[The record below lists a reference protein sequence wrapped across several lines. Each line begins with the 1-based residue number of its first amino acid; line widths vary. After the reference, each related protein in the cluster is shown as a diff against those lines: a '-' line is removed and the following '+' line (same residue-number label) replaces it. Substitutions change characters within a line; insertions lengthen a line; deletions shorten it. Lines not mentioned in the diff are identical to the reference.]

1 MACKIVAFLNQKGG
15 SGKTTIATN
24 VAEALSRRGFNVI
37 LADTDPQGSARDWK
51 AASESEEGVA
61 VVGFDRAQLIAR
73 DLPAVARGADFVIID
88 GAPQVKDLA
97 ASAIK
102 AADLVIIPVQ
112 PSPYDIWATA
122 DLTDLIRSRQEVAD
136 GKPKAGFLIS
146 RAIKNTKLS
155 REITE
160 ALEVYG
166 LPILKSGT
174 TQRVIYPAAAAEG
187 KSVLDSGDA
196 VALSEVENIA
206 SEVLQW
212 LAD

>member
-155 REITE
+155 HEITE

-196 VALSEVENIA
+196 GALSEVENIA

>member
-24 VAEALSRRGFNVI
+24 VAEALSRRGYNVI

-61 VVGFDRAQLIAR
+61 VVGFDRAQLISR
-73 DLPAVARGADFVIID
+73 DLPTVARGADFVIID

-122 DLTDLIRSRQEVAD
+122 DLTDLIKSRQEVAD

-155 REITE
+155 HEITE

-187 KSVLDSGDA
+187 KSVLDSADA
-196 VALSEVENIA
+196 GALAEVENIA

>member
-24 VAEALSRRGFNVI
+24 VAEALSRRGYNVI

-61 VVGFDRAQLIAR
+61 VVGFDRAQLISR

-122 DLTDLIRSRQEVAD
+122 DLTDLIKSRQEVAD

-155 REITE
+155 NEITE

-187 KSVLDSGDA
+187 KSVLDSADA
-196 VALSEVENIA
+196 GALAEVENIA

>member
-1 MACKIVAFLNQKGG
+1 M
-15 SGKTTIATN
+15 
-24 VAEALSRRGFNVI
+24 
-37 LADTDPQGSARDWK
+37 
-51 AASESEEGVA
+51 
-61 VVGFDRAQLIAR
+61 
-73 DLPAVARGADFVIID
+73 
-88 GAPQVKDLA
+88 A

-122 DLTDLIRSRQEVAD
+122 DLTDLIKSRQEVAD

-155 REITE
+155 HEITE

-187 KSVLDSGDA
+187 KSVLDSADA
-196 VALSEVENIA
+196 GALAEVENIA

>member
-155 REITE
+155 HEITE

-174 TQRVIYPAAAAEG
+174 TQRVIYPGAAAEG